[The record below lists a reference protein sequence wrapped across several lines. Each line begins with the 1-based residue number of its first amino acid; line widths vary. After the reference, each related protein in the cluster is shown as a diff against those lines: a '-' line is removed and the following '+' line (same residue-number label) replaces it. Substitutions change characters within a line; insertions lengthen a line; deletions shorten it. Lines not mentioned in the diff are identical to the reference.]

1 MSIQGG
7 VTIRVTPERLK
18 TQADEVSRRII
29 QMKRL
34 FGELERVIGNTRS
47 YWIGEAGN
55 RHRQAYTE
63 RKDELETMFTRLEEE
78 LLRPAPDFRQL
89 HAGGERDRKH
99 GLGAGNRRDQ
109 LVERGGMRQWRST

>member
-18 TQADEVSRRII
+18 TQADEVSRRIS

-63 RKDELETMFTRLEEE
+63 RKDELETMFTRLEEHPRD
-78 LLRPAPDFRQL
+78 LLQIS
-89 HAGGERDRKH
+89 
-99 GLGAGNRRDQ
+99 GNYTQ
-109 LVERGGMRQWRST
+109 AEAEIEGMVATLETDVISW

>member
-7 VTIRVTPERLK
+7 VTIRVEPERLK

-55 RHRQAYTE
+55 RHRESYTE
-63 RKDELETMFTRLEEE
+63 RKDELETMFIRLREHPRD
-78 LLRPAPDFRQL
+78 LLQIS
-89 HAGGERDRKH
+89 
-99 GLGAGNRRDQ
+99 GNYTQ
-109 LVERGGMRQWRST
+109 AESEIEGMVATLETDVISW

>member
-7 VTIRVTPERLK
+7 VTIRVEPERLK

-55 RHRQAYTE
+55 RHRGSYTE
-63 RKDELETMFTRLEEE
+63 RKDELETMFTRLEEHPRD
-78 LLRPAPDFRQL
+78 LLQIS
-89 HAGGERDRKH
+89 
-99 GLGAGNRRDQ
+99 GNYTQ
-109 LVERGGMRQWRST
+109 AESEIEGMVATLETDVISW

>member
-63 RKDELETMFTRLEEE
+63 RKDELETMFTRLEEHPRD
-78 LLRPAPDFRQL
+78 LLQIS
-89 HAGGERDRKH
+89 
-99 GLGAGNRRDQ
+99 GNYTQAENEIESMVSALETD
-109 LVERGGMRQWRST
+109 VISW

>member
-7 VTIRVTPERLK
+7 VTIRVEPERLK

-63 RKDELETMFTRLEEE
+63 RKDELETMFTRLEEHPRD
-78 LLRPAPDFRQL
+78 LLQIS
-89 HAGGERDRKH
+89 
-99 GLGAGNRRDQ
+99 GNYTQAENEIESMVSALETD
-109 LVERGGMRQWRST
+109 VISW